1 MAADALGNPLR
12 FLLTP
17 GQHADVRYA
26 EALVEGMGAGAVIA
40 DRGYDSA
47 GLVAHIEATGAEAVI
62 PSRRTNRHQRSYDA
76 NLYADR
82 NKVERLIGRLKQHRR
97 VARATTRRRRVIS
110 ASCTWRLRS
119 PCSTDCQHALGR
131 VDNHRSRTSVA
142 ARNTMLR

>member
-97 VARATTRRRRVIS
+97 VATRYDKTA
-110 ASCTWRLRS
+110 ASYLS
-119 PCSTDCQHALGR
+119 F
-131 VDNHRSRTSVA
+131 VYVA
-142 ARNTMLR
+142 AALALLN